1 MPGSPA
7 SARASTVAG
16 WPQRQLDGAAGLRGI
31 TLPLCPSDLVQS
43 SRGDRIQ
50 SSRGDRIDAQD
61 GVTAGRAPF
70 REPEAD
76 VTPAVERQEEQT
88 VRLASEK
95 AARPEVEAFRVA
107 LDCPAD
113 RWMDHERDALRLA
126 GLLNLRDPQHA

>member
-16 WPQRQLDGAAGLRGI
+16 WPQRQLNGAAGLRGI

-43 SRGDRIQ
+43 SRGDRI
-50 SSRGDRIDAQD
+50 DAQD
-61 GVTAGRAPF
+61 GVTAGRAPL

-95 AARPEVEAFRVA
+95 AARPDVEALRVA
-107 LDCPAD
+107 LDHPAD
-113 RWMDHERDALRLA
+113 RWMDHQRDALGLA